1 MTFHPMFSFDEKHM
15 ESKEVDCLEEPPGDL
30 GHDSVLCE
38 HGKDSGDDT
47 CGTRQVSEV
56 GNRAKSKNLQ
66 CKKLSPLRKTM
77 YAQERLTVESSENLL
92 RTLLLHDF

>member
-1 MTFHPMFSFDEKHM
+1 M
-15 ESKEVDCLEEPPGDL
+15 ESKEVNCLEEPPGDL
-30 GHDSVLCE
+30 GHDGVLCE
-38 HGKDSGDDT
+38 HGEDGGDDT

-66 CKKLSPLRKTM
+66 CKKSSPLQKTM
-77 YAQERLTVESSENLL
+77 SAQERFTLESSENLL